1 MNMGIFKIADSNI
14 CMYDVLLKKHSIE
27 LIRKEI
33 VDISHI
39 TNLKASERARN
50 LLKISLLHW
59 K

>member
-1 MNMGIFKIADSNI
+1 
-14 CMYDVLLKKHSIE
+14 MYDVLLKKKHSIE

-50 LLKISLLHW
+50 LLKISQLHW
-59 K
+59 KKITS